1 MARRQGLLEKV
12 NRLKEDLRR
21 NETLKKHTE
30 RLEKR
35 PFHDARG
42 RFNTRE
48 QEKQNRE
55 YAVILRA
62 HVDQEDFRIFRSALR
77 LVGDEVS
84 EWTSKVNAGIGM
96 ISDAFTTYAGLGIS
110 GVNRE
115 VRAINFAN
123 RLGLTLPQ
131 GRAWSRT
138 FETMG
143 ITSFDQLAEVYRNP
157 LELERLIKLQ
167 SQNEE
172 TAERREDPTIKKG
185 VSDFNDFRIALELT
199 KERVKDLGEEIVFAN
214 SGLAK
219 WAANLLGDWKP
230 VVDPNSNWQTIKNV
244 VSSTKNAI
252 DKNTFEG
259 GTLALAGI
267 GAYGGKAVTKI
278 ASPTLKIASEILSK
292 STATG
297 SSALA
302 TASSKLALAGRVLG
316 PVGNALF
323 GLSLLQNAYSR
334 LSEDTKQG
342 KIRLTQEEYDEAKER
357 GRVNIFKGLE
367 KLFFQTIN
375 DVALGGEYYK
385 KFENVHPLDGLKN
398 LPAEVEPKK
407 DIFSGLPKLEQDQE
421 GDLFGDLPPS
431 EKRGSLEALINFF
444 KTGDKE
450 FNVPTS
456 PVEKVSQA
464 PTTQKAN
471 TNTVNTKNEN
481 QNITFNVGDIIVNVP
496 AGSDGVR
503 VGRQVVS
510 SIRESV
516 EELGSLS
523 SSQIASRVGRV
534 S

>member
-12 NRLKEDLRR
+12 NQLKGDLRR

-167 SQNEE
+167 TQNEE
-172 TAERREDPTIKKG
+172 TSERREDPTIKKG
-185 VSDFNDFRIALELT
+185 VSELNDFRIALELT

-230 VVDPNSNWQTIKNV
+230 VVDPNSNWKTVKNV
-244 VSSTKNAI
+244 VGSTVEAI

-259 GTLALAGI
+259 GTLAAAGT
-267 GAYGGKAVTKI
+267 AATVTGLTSKGI
-278 ASPTLKIASEILSK
+278 SGTAKIASEVLSK
-292 STATG
+292 SSATG
-297 SSALA
+297 TRAFSTIAKGFSLFSKMSNLVGWSLLGASALEY
-302 TASSKLALAGRVLG
+302 LY
-316 PVGNALF
+316 
-323 GLSLLQNAYSR
+323 SLIP
-334 LSEDTKQG
+334 EDTK
-342 KIRLTQEEYDEAKER
+342 EA
-357 GRVNIFKGLE
+357 LW
-367 KLFFQTIN
+367 
-375 DVALGGEYYK
+375 GESK
-385 KFENVHPLDGLKN
+385 VLDGLKN
-398 LPAEVEPKK
+398 LPKPEEHDVFEGLKNLTSESEPKK
-407 DIFSGLPKLEQDQE
+407 GIFEGLPKLNESSVDIGKDQSTLEVKRDIFSGLPKLEQE
-421 GDLFGDLPPS
+421 GDLFSDLPPS

-510 SIRESV
+510 GIRESV

-523 SSQIASRVGRV
+523 SSQIASRIGRV